1 MELHSDE
8 PVAYGSLT
16 KEQFD
21 EEILKGIEDINKDRM
36 YTSEEVEAEIR
47 RDYGI
52 WHII

>member
-1 MELHSDE
+1 MKLHSDE
-8 PVAYGSLT
+8 PIAYGSLT

-21 EEILKGIEDINKDRM
+21 NEIMKGIEDINKGRV
-36 YTSEEVEAEIR
+36 YTAEEVESEIR

>member
-1 MELHSDE
+1 MELHSGE
-8 PVAYGSLT
+8 PIAYGSLT

-21 EEILKGIEDINKDRM
+21 DEILKGIEDINKGRV
-36 YTSEEVEAEIR
+36 YTAEEVESEIR